1 MSEEN
6 PKIPKNKD
14 EMWEDDPHYR
24 GFAAML
30 DELNAETER
39 GVALVVTSY
48 LDTLL
53 GDALAAFLVDNESA
67 AVLLSGFN
75 APLGTLST
83 KIAACH
89 ALGIITD
96 AEMRECNIAR
106 RIRNEFAHQIEVTF
120 ETDRVRDL
128 CANLTVHKNLEGG
141 ITSRQRFVRA
151 SMSLLTGLINRP
163 HYVGEKR
170 LKYQNWKL

>member
-1 MSEEN
+1 MVKK
-6 PKIPKNKD
+6 PAKIPKNKD
-14 EMWEDDPHYR
+14 EMWEEDPHYR
-24 GFAAML
+24 GFAALL

-53 GDALAAFLVDNESA
+53 GDALAVFMVDNESA
-67 AVLLSGFN
+67 RALLSGFN

-83 KIAACH
+83 KIAGCH

-96 AEMRECNIAR
+96 AEMRESNLLR

-120 ETDRVRDL
+120 ESARVRDL
-128 CANLTVHKNLEGG
+128 CANLTIHKKLEQGA
-141 ITSRQRFVRA
+141 TSRQRFVRGA
-151 SMSLLTGLINRP
+151 IALLTGLINRP
-163 HYVGEKR
+163 HYVGERR
-170 LKYQNWKL
+170 LKYEDWKR